1 MHEDAK
7 CTKEIRYF
15 SLCFNSAWTVVN
27 MYEFSYY
34 LYLKVKNAK
43 YH

>member
-7 CTKEIRYF
+7 RTKKMRDF
-15 SLCFNSAWTVVN
+15 SLRFNSAWTVVN
-27 MYEFSYY
+27 TYQLSYY
-34 LYLKVKNAK
+34 LYLRVKNAK

>member
-7 CTKEIRYF
+7 CTKEIKDF
-15 SLCFNSAWTVVN
+15 SLDSAWTVVN